1 MPTTPKQVN
10 MHEAKTRLS
19 QLVKRVEQGEEVV
32 IARNGK
38 PVVRLVLAVSDRT
51 TRRVLGRDRGLFTVP
66 YNFGQPDP
74 EIEAMFYGDDAD

>member
-1 MPTTPKQVN
+1 
-10 MHEAKTRLS
+10 MHEAKTHLS
-19 QLVKRVEQGEEVV
+19 ELVKRAEQGEDVV

-38 PVVRLVLAVSDRT
+38 PVVRLVRAESDRV

-66 YNFGQPDP
+66 DDFGQVDP